1 LSAFLSAQAVTYSLG
16 RRPLVDAASLDVE
29 AGRMTILIGPNG
41 AGKSTLIRLMSGELS
56 PTAGLILCDNEDLA
70 RFSPERLALKRTV
83 MTQAIQVSSP
93 FRTESSSRGAKRRGD
108 PESQGAPT
116 LPWIA
121 SLRSQ

>member
-1 LSAFLSAQAVTYSLG
+1 
-16 RRPLVDAASLDVE
+16 
-29 AGRMTILIGPNG
+29 MTILIGPNG

-56 PTAGLILCDNEDLA
+56 PTAGLILCEDENLA

-108 PESQGAPT
+108 PESWGAPT
-116 LPWIA
+116 FPWIA